1 MRKTKIGVYLISL
14 LAVYYVYHNF
24 FFKTTIYGKY
34 VNRNVDIGP
43 AIPDVANSED
53 TLVIYPNNRFVSPF
67 FGKGT
72 YSIEYGIDGTSIDL
86 KYGQGFSSGVISTHI
101 ERMYFSSPKIVID
114 RDLAKYYEKVD

>member
-1 MRKTKIGVYLISL
+1 MQ
-14 LAVYYVYHNF
+14 VYHNF

-67 FGKGT
+67 FGKGI
-72 YSIEYGIDGTSIDL
+72 YSIEYSIDGTSIDL
-86 KYGQGFSSGVISTHI
+86 KFGQGFSSGVISTHI
-101 ERMYFSSPKIVID
+101 ERMYFSSPRIVID
-114 RDLAKYYEKVD
+114 RDSEKYYEKVD